1 MLACC
6 RRPTDVPADISS
18 SKVAPTVSI
27 VIPCYNGAAFLAQT
41 LGSAVWQSRPPLE
54 VIVIDDGST
63 DNSAAIAEQMGPPV
77 RVIRQTNHGESVA
90 RNRGL
95 AEAKG
100 SHVLFLDADD
110 LLARDALLHLA
121 GALDGKPYALA
132 IMGCAFFT
140 DNPERPFATN
150 ENHYER
156 FYPGIIGTNFGPPL
170 CWLSPIDVIRR
181 AGGFCEGLHWFED
194 WDLWWRVGLE
204 DPELIPVEYV
214 GARYR
219 QHAHSQ
225 LSTTSAANRARGH
238 AVLMERMTEA
248 FLQRPD
254 LLARYGDVVF
264 WSAWTALK
272 RAKEARVPWTE
283 LGALQ
288 RWLQQLAEEGPA
300 PVKRSSTALAIRWFG
315 TRLAAA
321 IR

>member
-1 MLACC
+1 
-6 RRPTDVPADISS
+6 VPADISS
-18 SKVAPTVSI
+18 TESASTVSLI
-27 VIPCYNGAAFLAQT
+27 IPCYNGAHFLAQT
-41 LGSAVWQSRPPLE
+41 LESAVSQSRPPLE

-63 DNSAAIAEQMGPPV
+63 DDSAAIAERTGPPV

-95 AEAKG
+95 AEAVG

-110 LLARDALLHLA
+110 LLAPDALRCLA
-121 GALDGKPYALA
+121 AALDGKPGAIA

-140 DNPERPFATN
+140 DDPEHPFATN
-150 ENHYER
+150 ENHYDR

-170 CWLSPIDVIRR
+170 CWLSPVDVIRR

-204 DPELIPVEYV
+204 EPELIPVHYV

-219 QHAHSQ
+219 QHAQSQ

-238 AVLMERMTEA
+238 AALMERMTAA
-248 FLQRPD
+248 FLERPE
-254 LLARYGDVVF
+254 LLARYGDFLF
-264 WSAWTALK
+264 WGAWTALK
-272 RAKEARVPWTE
+272 RAKEAKVPWRE

-288 RWLQQLAEEGPA
+288 RGLQRLASKGPA
-300 PVKRSSTALAIRWFG
+300 SMKKSTTAMAIRWLG
-315 TRLAAA
+315 PRVAASL
-321 IR
+321 R